1 MKSYFMDPY
10 VRRARPQLALLV
22 ALPVALAVLAGF
34 PAESAVA
41 SAVWSLVVWSG
52 GTTLIAHAARGPG
65 KAREPK
71 LFALWG
77 GKPTTRLA
85 RVRALPT
92 ATVCMSLEFPAGP
105 TLSSVAWYER
115 FVLEA
120 PLK

>member
-52 GTTLIAHAARGPG
+52 GTTLIAHAARDPG

-85 RVRALPT
+85 RVRACLPLPS
-92 ATVCMSLEFPAGP
+92 ACLWNSQPARPCLQWPG
-105 TLSSVAWYER
+105 TNASSSR
-115 FVLEA
+115 
-120 PLK
+120 PH